1 MNFSKADQL
10 PDLLEIEKDISSAPV
25 FAYENY
31 VVKERQQ
38 GWPSDFTKKVQS
50 WFEIS

>member
-31 VVKERQQ
+31 VVEERQG
-38 GWPSDFTKKVQS
+38 GWPSDLRKKARS

>member
-10 PDLLEIEKDISSAPV
+10 PDLLEIEKDISSTPV

-38 GWPSDFTKKVQS
+38 GWPFDFTKEVQN